1 MPPTPVVLKVFFF
14 TGCIQ
19 SRCYCD
25 EMRRATD
32 ALGRLATDAAGEL
45 DVLGVDGDTLGVDG
59 AEVGVLEKRGKVGL
73 GGFLQGHNGV
83 ALKAQVLGV
92 EFPGDLPHKPL
103 EGKLAD
109 EKLGRLLVLA
119 DLTESHD
126 ARTETVGLLDAMT
139 FGGVAGIGLA
149 RGSASVLAGGLLDT
163 RHCCAKRG

>member
-1 MPPTPVVLKVFFF
+1 
-14 TGCIQ
+14 
-19 SRCYCD
+19 
-25 EMRRATD
+25 MRRATD
-32 ALGRLATDAAGEL
+32 ALGLLATDAAGEL
-45 DVLGVDGDTLGVDG
+45 DVLGHDGDTLGVDG
-59 AEVGVLEKRGKVGL
+59 AEVGVLEKRDKVGL
-73 GGFLQGHNGV
+73 GGFLQGRNGV

-109 EKLGRLLVLA
+109 EELGRLLVLA

-126 ARTETVGLLDAMT
+126 ARTETVGLLDAISLDG
-139 FGGVAGIGLA
+139 GGVAGIGLA